1 MKIPRYWATLEA
13 DLRIDGQVQRSRFT
27 GGSDI
32 SGWHALEVAQ
42 EQAQAVQSR
51 IDRNDGQ
58 RAEGY
63 EVAIR
68 EEIVRELSP
77 VAIVTRNRYGAEV
90 LNCARLVMID
100 VDHAPGPGFWTSLF
114 GGDTRSPK
122 QRMLDRIREVAN
134 KHRDRSLSFRIYETH
149 RGYRVLV
156 TGRQHAPTD
165 PLVQRWFKAMN
176 CDALYAML
184 CVRQACYRARL
195 TPKPSRIRLKAIRL
209 RFPYERE
216 MQEQLATWLPD
227 YADRSQRYTVCHLI
241 EVIGDG
247 FVDEVVRY
255 HDERCCRGRDLP
267 LA

>member
-1 MKIPRYWATLEA
+1 MRIPRHWATVEA
-13 DLRIDGQVQRSRFT
+13 DLHINGQVQPSCFT
-27 GGSDI
+27 GSSDL
-32 SGWHALEVAQ
+32 SEADARDAAWDQRALV
-42 EQAQAVQSR
+42 QAR
-51 IDRNDGQ
+51 IDANDGK
-58 RAEGY
+58 RAEDY

-68 EEIVRELSP
+68 EEIVKELARD
-77 VAIVTRNRYGAEV
+77 AIVTRNRYGAEV

-176 CDALYAML
+176 CDALYAKL
-184 CVRQACYRARL
+184 CVRQDCYRARL

-216 MQEQLATWLPD
+216 MQEVLATWLPD